1 MARVLRE
8 IMEQQLLFAPL
19 PTPRSRWKS
28 FVIGWGI
35 QIKILIV
42 VLALNALFP
51 QQVRQAKKYVIMN
64 LVAPVVPTTTETQ
77 PLNPRL
83 QVKIKPDPARPM
95 IESPRVAKL
104 VVLPQERKVRE
115 PEPDVK
121 APEIKVA
128 FSLNLPQIPK
138 APLASVVATNTFAQ
152 PTKVMPTTAKPAAQV
167 QTGGFGDSNGIPAT
181 GDGKH
186 AVNVAAKGNPGLPSG
201 EGFGNGFGGSK
212 GTAGVGIVGNGLV
225 QSSGFDKQAAAPLR
239 RVEAAVTSSSSV
251 PEIISKPK
259 PNYTEEGRKAKVE
272 GEVRLE
278 VLFAATGQAH
288 VVRVL
293 QGLGYGLDE
302 QAVRAAERIKFKPAQ
317 HEGQPVDSRFVV
329 HIIFE
334 LAS

>member
-1 MARVLRE
+1 MH
-8 IMEQQLLFAPL
+8 
-19 PTPRSRWKS
+19 
-28 FVIGWGI
+28 
-35 QIKILIV
+35 
-42 VLALNALFP
+42 
-51 QQVRQAKKYVIMN
+51 
-64 LVAPVVPTTTETQ
+64 LVAPVEPTITAAQ
-77 PLNPRL
+77 PVNPRL
-83 QVKIKPDPARPM
+83 VVKIKPVPQPVIETPA
-95 IESPRVAKL
+95 VAKL
-104 VVLPQERKVRE
+104 VVPPQVRKIRE

-121 APEIKVA
+121 APEIKV
-128 FSLNLPQIPK
+128 SPSRNLPQIPK
-138 APLASVVATNTFAQ
+138 APLANVVATNTFAQ
-152 PTKVMPTTAKPAAQV
+152 PTQVMPSTAKPAAQV
-167 QTGGFGDSNGIPAT
+167 QTGGFGDPNGIPAT

-186 AVNVAAKGNPGLPSG
+186 GVNIAAKGNPGLPSG
-201 EGFGNGFGGSK
+201 PGFGNGFGGSK

>member
-1 MARVLRE
+1 
-8 IMEQQLLFAPL
+8 MEQQLLFAPL
-19 PTPRSRWKS
+19 ATPRSRWKS

-51 QQVRQAKKYVIMN
+51 QQVQQAKKYVVMN
-64 LVAPVVPTTTETQ
+64 LVAPVAATTTEAQ

-83 QVKIKPDPARPM
+83 QVKIKPAPALPV
-95 IESPRVAKL
+95 IETPTVARL
-104 VVLPQERKVRE
+104 AVPPQVRKIRE
-115 PEPDVK
+115 PELDVK

-128 FSLNLPQIPK
+128 SSLNLPQIPK
-138 APLASVVATNTFAQ
+138 APLANVVATNTFAQ
-152 PTKVMPTTAKPAAQV
+152 PTNVMPTTAKPAAQV
-167 QTGGFGDSNGIPAT
+167 QTGGFGDPNGIPAT

-186 AVNVAAKGNPGLPSG
+186 GANVAAKGNPGLPSG
-201 EGFGNGFGGSK
+201 RGFGNGFGGSK
-212 GTAGVGIVGNGLV
+212 GTAGVGIVGNGVV
-225 QSSGFDKQAAAPLR
+225 QSSGFDKQAAAPVR
-239 RVEAAVTSSSSV
+239 KVEVAVTASSSV

-278 VLFAATGQAH
+278 VLFAASGQAR
-288 VVRVL
+288 VVKVL

-302 QAVRAAERIKFKPAQ
+302 QAVRCAEQIKFKPAQ
-317 HEGQPVDSRFVV
+317 HEGQPVDSTFVV